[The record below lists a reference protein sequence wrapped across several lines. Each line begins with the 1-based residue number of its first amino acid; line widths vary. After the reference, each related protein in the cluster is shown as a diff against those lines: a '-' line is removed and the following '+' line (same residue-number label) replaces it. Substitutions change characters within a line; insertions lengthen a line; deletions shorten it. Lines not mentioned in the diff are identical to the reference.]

1 MTIRFERPRVALDF
15 RALADSLPAKVDGV
29 GEADAVP
36 RVPNALFSDVLKA
49 HINRAV
55 QAGRVRR
62 GLAPGEP
69 FDIEADLPE
78 MRRD

>member
-1 MTIRFERPRVALDF
+1 MLKFERPRVALDF
-15 RALADSLPAKVDGV
+15 RALADSLPAAVSGL
-29 GEADAVP
+29 GEVSCPGFPDSSTEAA
-36 RVPNALFSDVLKA
+36 LKA

>member
-36 RVPNALFSDVLKA
+36 RVPNALFSDVLRA

-55 QAGRVRR
+55 QSGRIRR
-62 GLAPGEP
+62 GLPAGEP
-69 FDIEADLPE
+69 YDLEADLPDWVRE
-78 MRRD
+78 